1 MKNGHSRRNFTTDS
15 LPFLFGH
22 EYKKFLH
29 LNLNGDGI
37 GKDTHPSLF
46 LVITKEQDN
55 PKVCAVHPPLLN
67 LNYPN
72 SHLTRNLLIF
82 MNFIIIVHAW
92 QT

>member
-1 MKNGHSRRNFTTDS
+1 MQMKNDYSGRNFTTGS
-15 LPFLFGH
+15 LPFLSFGH

-29 LNLNGDGI
+29 LNLNGDDGI

-55 PKVCAVHPPLLN
+55 PKVCALHPPLLN

-72 SHLTRNLLIF
+72 PHLAQNLFIF
-82 MNFIIIVHAW
+82 MNFIYL
-92 QT
+92 